1 MHACSPIEWCF
12 CPVWVFKTVIQKHQI
27 KFSWPKTAYHY
38 RWNLNSRCLNKMLT
52 LFFFFFLN
60 HKIYKLQQ
68 TNKTQHTPQLFSH
81 YFHGFT
87 KGNIFPNHSISFLS
101 KTLKGSAIFRPNLVH
116 TRLCQGAAH
125 L

>member
-1 MHACSPIEWCF
+1 MAEDCISLPLE
-12 CPVWVFKTVIQKHQI
+12 PKFKV
-27 KFSWPKTAYHY
+27 PKQNAH
-38 RWNLNSRCLNKMLT
+38 
-52 LFFFFFLN
+52 FVVFFFLN

-116 TRLCQGAAH
+116 TRLWQGAAH